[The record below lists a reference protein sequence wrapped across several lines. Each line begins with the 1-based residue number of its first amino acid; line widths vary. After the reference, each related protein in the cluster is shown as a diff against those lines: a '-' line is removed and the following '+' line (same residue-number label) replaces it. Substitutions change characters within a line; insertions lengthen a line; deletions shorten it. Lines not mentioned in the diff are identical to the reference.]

1 MKPRQQMHFLLFHIV
16 LINNLPLFSQ
26 WLTLFDLSLSNA
38 LQVKSEDVFDEWVSK
53 LRHHRM
59 YRQNEIAMFPRDV
72 NHFFPGSSVTDSA
85 PGVFESVSSRK
96 VMIVLPATSLKE
108 QRGTSQE

>member
-1 MKPRQQMHFLLFHIV
+1 M
-16 LINNLPLFSQ
+16 
-26 WLTLFDLSLSNA
+26 
-38 LQVKSEDVFDEWVSK
+38 KSEELFDEWVSK

-72 NHFFPGSSVTDSA
+72 NHFFSGSSVTDSA

-96 VMIVLPATSLKE
+96 VMIVLPGVSLREGLSVE
-108 QRGTSQE
+108 QGRLEVGTQLVS